1 MAYLV
6 RISYPKLN
14 KKQLGI
20 INELFDGN
28 AKEKFIFK
36 RQDNAIIIQ
45 PALFDYLEY
54 DFNINPVIKNKA
66 QFMLLEMNKE
76 KKARKIVNNCKYGS
90 DEYNELVRKIRF

>member
-1 MAYLV
+1 M
-6 RISYPKLN
+6 
-14 KKQLGI
+14 

-36 RQDNAIIIQ
+36 RQDNAVIIQ

-76 KKARKIVNNCKYGS
+76 KKARKIVDNCKYGS

>member
-14 KKQLGI
+14 KKQSEVI
-20 INELFDGN
+20 SNLFAGE
-28 AKEKFIFK
+28 AKKKYIFK
-36 RQDNAIIIQ
+36 RQKDTIFIQ

-66 QFMLLEMNKE
+66 QFMLLEMNKQ
-76 KKARKIVNNCKYGS
+76 KKARKVVDNCKFGS
-90 DEYNELVRKIRF
+90 DEYNELIRKIRF

>member
-14 KKQLGI
+14 KKQFDM

-28 AKEKFIFK
+28 AKKKFIFK
-36 RQDNAIIIQ
+36 RQDNAVIIQ

-76 KKARKIVNNCKYGS
+76 KKARKIVDNCKYGS

>member
-14 KKQLGI
+14 KKQSEVI
-20 INELFDGN
+20 SNLFAGE
-28 AKEKFIFK
+28 AKKKYIFK
-36 RQDNAIIIQ
+36 RQKDMIYIQ

-66 QFMLLEMNKE
+66 QFMLLELNKQ
-76 KKARKIVNNCKYGS
+76 KKARKIVDNCKFGS
-90 DEYNELVRKIRF
+90 DEYNELIRKIRF

>member
-14 KKQLGI
+14 KKQAEI
-20 INELFDGN
+20 INNLFDGN
-28 AKEKFIFK
+28 AKKKYIFK
-36 RQDNAIIIQ
+36 RQKDAIFIQ

-66 QFMLLEMNKE
+66 QFMLLELNKQ
-76 KKARKIVNNCKYGS
+76 KKARKVVDNCKFGS